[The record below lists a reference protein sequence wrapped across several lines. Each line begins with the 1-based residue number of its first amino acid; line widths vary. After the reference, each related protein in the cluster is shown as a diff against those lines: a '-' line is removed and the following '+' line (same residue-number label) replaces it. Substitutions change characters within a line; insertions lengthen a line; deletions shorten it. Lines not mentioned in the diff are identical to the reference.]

1 MSISYFSSMSCLF
14 PIFYLCHVYVFVHY
28 SSFLPIFLCMCA
40 HKTACLS
47 VSLFIYQ
54 FVYGSDYLC
63 VISHIYLF
71 LSVCLSAKPCCCERA
86 RGGWKQDSSL
96 KVSLSIYRSIHP
108 SIFLFIYL
116 FNPIY
121 ISMHIRHISIIILQ
135 IDAWYSINYSFFVV
149 HIFNIYFIFIFL
161 ARDFPCSAAD
171 CSGLCRRFWRPSPW
185 WRRRRSRRRWPRK
198 PRPQPCPRL
207 CCSTATATG
216 ERQYSSILM

>member
-1 MSISYFSSMSCLF
+1 MYISYISSMSCLCVCPLF
-14 PIFYLCHVYVFVHY
+14 FI
-28 SSFLPIFLCMCA
+28 
-40 HKTACLS
+40 

-96 KVSLSIYRSIHP
+96 KVSLSIYRSIRL
-108 SIFLFIYL
+108 SIYLSIQSYIFLCIYD
-116 FNPIY
+116 IY
-121 ISMHIRHISIIILQ
+121 QSIIILH

-149 HIFNIYFIFIFL
+149 HNFYIYSIFIFL

-171 CSGLCRRFWRPSPW
+171 CSGLCRRFWRSSPW

-216 ERQYSSILM
+216 ERQYSSIWMYSWLFYVQWLKMCVGSSWFMCLN